1 MILRVQSAELRV
13 KIGLP
18 GDDDM
23 GVGKDKSKAFA
34 IRIVRLCRYLR
45 EEKKEYVLSEQLLRS
60 GTSIGANLAE
70 AENSFSRKEFL
81 AKVYIA
87 LKETS
92 ETKFWLE
99 LLYNTDYLT
108 KRQFESVISDE
119 EELSKILTSTTKT
132 MRNESTLI

>member
-1 MILRVQSAELRV
+1 
-13 KIGLP
+13 
-18 GDDDM
+18 M
-23 GVGKDKSKAFA
+23 GVGKEKSNAFA

-108 KRQFESVISDE
+108 KRQFESVISDA
-119 EELSKILTSTTKT
+119 EELSKILASTTKT